1 MVPVI
6 PDTYS
11 ALLGT
16 SAATSI
22 VMLLP
27 RGILN
32 SQSRG
37 VLHEIFSATT
47 AAQLDQLGD
56 CHEGPTTRSNTVKS
70 GRRSTQ
76 GSGQGSIWSARADTQ
91 GTLKLLAFGSPNLE
105 ISLSL
110 GRNFKKIPRRT
121 PSLYRSSIN

>member
-22 VMLLP
+22 TMPVLC
-27 RGILN
+27 GILN

-37 VLHEIFSATT
+37 VLHEIISAGNCHE
-47 AAQLDQLGD
+47 LGMLGM
-56 CHEGPTTRSNTVKS
+56 CHEGPTTRASHGEARSPKHPGERAREDQERQ
-70 GRRSTQ
+70 GRHR
-76 GSGQGSIWSARADTQ
+76 G
-91 GTLKLLAFGSPNLE
+91 
-105 ISLSL
+105 
-110 GRNFKKIPRRT
+110 PRRGT
-121 PSLYRSSIN
+121 VFLEQNQQVQK

>member
-1 MVPVI
+1 MLLCDIHGDSSRAVKDCGESSVMVPVI
-6 PDTYS
+6 PGTYS

-16 SAATSI
+16 ITATSI
-22 VMLLP
+22 AMSLP

-37 VLHEIFSATT
+37 VLHEPCSATT

-70 GRRSTQ
+70 GRRSIDRE
-76 GSGQGSIWSARADTQ
+76 GAR
-91 GTLKLLAFGSPNLE
+91 
-105 ISLSL
+105 
-110 GRNFKKIPRRT
+110 
-121 PSLYRSSIN
+121 

>member
-22 VMLLP
+22 TMPVP

-37 VLHEIFSATT
+37 VLHETFSAR
-47 AAQLDQLGD
+47 AAGKLEQLGM
-56 CHEGPTTRSNTVKS
+56 CHEGPTTRASTVKPGHHS
-70 GRRSTQ
+70 IDGEWAREEEERQGRHR
-76 GSGQGSIWSARADTQ
+76 G
-91 GTLKLLAFGSPNLE
+91 
-105 ISLSL
+105 
-110 GRNFKKIPRRT
+110 PRRCT
-121 PSLYRSSIN
+121 VFLEQNQQVQK